1 MKKALI
7 ASLTIAFV
15 FTLCFSAMAQ
25 QQTSFRCGNMFVKEG
40 ASSVAVQAS
49 CGEPVSKEDLGYRMG
64 KKRKKG
70 AGKKLEKWVYG
81 PQAGYYYV
89 IMIEGGT
96 VVSVEAEKGQ

>member
-1 MKKALI
+1 MKNAVI
-7 ASLTIAFV
+7 IIVAVVFV
-15 FTLCFSAMAQ
+15 LTLCPSLYAQ

-49 CGEPVSKEDLGYRMG
+49 CGEPISKEDLGYRGG

-70 AGKKLEKWVYG
+70 AGKKVEKWVYG
-81 PQAGYYYV
+81 PQSGYYYV

-96 VVSVEAEKGQ
+96 VVSVEAEKSP